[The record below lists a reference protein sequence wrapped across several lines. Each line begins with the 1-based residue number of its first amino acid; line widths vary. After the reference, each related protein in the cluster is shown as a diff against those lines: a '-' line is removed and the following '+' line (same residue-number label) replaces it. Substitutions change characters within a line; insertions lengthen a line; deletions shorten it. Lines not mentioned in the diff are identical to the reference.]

1 MLAYLLHLL
10 VMIGIFSL
18 LAYSLNLLLGFGGLL
33 SFCHAALYGLGA
45 YAYTLASIGSSRF
58 GSEELLITG
67 SLGFLP
73 ALLLAA
79 LVTSAGALLIAWL
92 SLRFRGDTFIFA
104 TLGFQMIVY
113 VLLYNWSAVTRGA
126 FGIFGVPRPTVLG
139 FDVHEPVEYLLLVSS
154 LAVLICL
161 VLFLI
166 YRSPFG
172 LSLKALRED
181 ERAAESLGVSAFWS
195 YLTAFGL
202 SGACAGIAGA
212 LFASYVTYVDPTS
225 FSLGESIFLVTLVLL
240 GGSGNIRGPLAGVL
254 LMVLLP
260 ELLRFAGLPSTAAP
274 NVREILYGAILIV
287 LMYFRPQG
295 LAGEYRLGGQR

>member
-1 MLAYLLHLL
+1 MLAYIFHLL
-10 VMIGIFSL
+10 VMIGIYSL
-18 LAYSLNLLLGFGGLL
+18 LAYSLNLLLGFSGLL

-45 YAYTLASIGSSRF
+45 YTYTLASIGSSRL
-58 GSEELLITG
+58 GREELMITG

-79 LVTSAGALLIAWL
+79 AVTSASALLIAWL

-104 TLGFQMIVY
+104 TLGFQMIVF
-113 VLLYNWSAVTRGA
+113 VLLYNWTPLSRGA
-126 FGIFGVPRPTVLG
+126 FGIFGVPRPSLLG
-139 FDVHEPVEYLLLVSS
+139 LDINAPGEYLVLVGCIAS
-154 LAVLICL
+154 LTC
-161 VLFLI
+161 LFLFFV

-181 ERAAESLGVSAFWS
+181 ERAAESLGVSAFRS
-195 YLTAFGL
+195 YLAAFGL

-225 FSLGESIFLVTLVLL
+225 FSLTESIFLVTLVLL

-260 ELLRFAGLPSTAAP
+260 EALRFAGLPSTVAP
-274 NVREILYGAILIV
+274 NVREILYGAILV
-287 LMYFRPQG
+287 GLMYFRPQG
-295 LAGEYRLGGQR
+295 LAGEYRLGEHR